1 MKIQYTEQRYNALE
15 TVLYIHNRLSAILS
29 RMRMNWKVVTPPLFS
44 NNMQKFLSV
53 FPELFHAV
61 SIWHRKLISKVL
73 QNFQNHFNVHTHSEH
88 LPSHVIVHFKIYIM
102 SEYHR

>member
-1 MKIQYTEQRYNALE
+1 MKIQYTEQRYNAFE

-29 RMRMNWKVVTPPLFS
+29 RMRMNWKVVPPFFS
-44 NNMQKFLSV
+44 NNMQKFLSA

-61 SIWHRKLISKVL
+61 SIWHRKQIFKVL

-88 LPSHVIVHFKIYIM
+88 LPSHVILK
-102 SEYHR
+102 ST